1 MMLQQGSSDNL
12 TNSTA
17 PSGVVLV
24 AFGKPQYYWA
34 AYNLAYSI
42 KRFNAAL
49 QIALISDSKDRALYH
64 CRDLEAVID
73 VYVEL
78 PEQHINTNKKL
89 DPGKAKVLLFDYLPF
104 HYNLYLDVDAV
115 CLKDLQPLI
124 DQLIANDAKYAT
136 RVVGEHTIDKGRDF
150 KEMQWAWADSL
161 WQHFGLTKA
170 DKIYAINSSIQFIEK
185 CPEAEAIFR
194 TAADLYLNNPL
205 PLAKLR
211 MKWGGGQPDE
221 LYFNVSFGKNK
232 FKPYEIDVVCF
243 QMNREF
249 TYAQIEERFYLMSY
263 YGGKGFTPT
272 FYIEW
277 LDRKLKAWM
286 QQEGLQHKYFIH
298 RITDHKHADPKR

>member
-1 MMLQQGSSDNL
+1 
-12 TNSTA
+12 
-17 PSGVVLV
+17 
-24 AFGKPQYYWA
+24 
-34 AYNLAYSI
+34 
-42 KRFNAAL
+42 
-49 QIALISDSKDRALYH
+49 
-64 CRDLEAVID
+64 
-73 VYVEL
+73 VYVDL
-78 PEQHINTNKKL
+78 PEQHIYTNKKL

-136 RVVGEHTIDKGRDF
+136 RVVGEHTIDQGRDF
-150 KEMQWAWADSL
+150 KAMQWAWADQL
-161 WQHFGLTKA
+161 WQHFGLAKS

-185 CPEAEAIFR
+185 CAEAEAIYR
-194 TAADLYLNNPL
+194 TAADMYLNNPM
-205 PLAKLR
+205 PINKLR

-221 LYFNVSFGKNK
+221 LYFNVSFGKNN
-232 FKPYEIDVVCF
+232 FKPYEIDAICF

-249 TYAQIEERFYLMSY
+249 SYAQIEERFYLMSY

-286 QQEGLQHKYFIH
+286 QQDGIQHKYFIH

>member
-1 MMLQQGSSDNL
+1 MDIQP
-12 TNSTA
+12 TNQSGKPTS
-17 PSGVVLV
+17 SGVVLV

-42 KRFNAAL
+42 KRFNKDL
-49 QIALISDSKDRALYH
+49 SIALVSDSKDRALYYCH
-64 CRDLEAVID
+64 DLTSQID
-73 VYVEL
+73 VYVDL
-78 PEQHINTNKKL
+78 PEQHIFTNKKL

-124 DQLIANDAKYAT
+124 DQLIANNAKYAT
-136 RVVGEHTIDKGRDF
+136 RVVGEHTIDQGRDF
-150 KEMQWAWADSL
+150 KAMQWAWADQL
-161 WQHFGLTKA
+161 WQHFGLTKS

-185 CPEAEAIFR
+185 CDEAEAIYR
-194 TAADLYLNNPL
+194 TAADLYLNNPM
-205 PLAKLR
+205 PISKLR

-232 FKPYEIDVVCF
+232 FKPYEIDAVCF
-243 QMNREF
+243 QMSREF
-249 TYAQIEERFYLMSY
+249 SYAQIEERFYLMSY
-263 YGGKGFTPT
+263 YGGKGFTPS

-286 QQEGLQHKYFIH
+286 QQDGIQHKYFIH
-298 RITDHKHADPKR
+298 RITDHKYADPKR

>member
-1 MMLQQGSSDNL
+1 M
-12 TNSTA
+12 
-17 PSGVVLV
+17 

-34 AYNLAYSI
+34 AFNLAYSI
-42 KRFNAAL
+42 KRFNPTL
-49 QIALISDSKDRALYH
+49 QIALIADSKERALYH
-64 CRDLEAVID
+64 CHELGQCID
-73 VYVEL
+73 TFVEL
-78 PEQHINTNKKL
+78 PEQHIYTNKKL
-89 DPGKAKVLLFDYLPF
+89 DPGKAKVLLYDYLPY

-124 DQLIANDAKYAT
+124 EQLIANDAKYAT
-136 RVVGEHTIDKGRDF
+136 HVIAEHSIDKGRDF
-150 KEMQWAWADSL
+150 IQMQWAWADSL
-161 WQHFGLTKA
+161 WEHFGLTKE

-185 CPEAEAIFR
+185 CDEAEAIFR
-194 TAADLYLNNPL
+194 TAADLYLNNPM
-205 PLAKLR
+205 PLGKLR

-243 QMNREF
+243 QMNREYTF
-249 TYAQIEERFYLMSY
+249 TQIEERFYLMSY
-263 YGGKGFTPT
+263 FGGKGFTPS

-286 QQEGLQHKYFIH
+286 QEDGIQHKYFIH

>member
-1 MMLQQGSSDNL
+1 MDIQT
-12 TNSTA
+12 TNQSGKPTS
-17 PSGVVLV
+17 SGVVLV

-42 KRFNAAL
+42 KRFNKDL
-49 QIALISDSKDRALYH
+49 QIALISDSKGRALYH
-64 CRDLEAVID
+64 CHDLTNQID
-73 VYVEL
+73 VYVDL
-78 PEQHINTNKKL
+78 PEQHIYTNKKL

-136 RVVGEHTIDKGRDF
+136 RVVGEHTIDQGRDF
-150 KEMQWAWADSL
+150 KAMQWAWADQL

-185 CPEAEAIFR
+185 CPEAEAIYR
-194 TAADLYLNNPL
+194 TAADLYLNNPM
-205 PLAKLR
+205 PINKLR

-221 LYFNVSFGKNK
+221 LYFNVSFGKNN
-232 FKPYEIDVVCF
+232 FKPYEIDAICF

-249 TYAQIEERFYLMSY
+249 SYAQIEERFYLMSY

-286 QQEGLQHKYFIH
+286 QQDGIQHKYFIH

>member
-1 MMLQQGSSDNL
+1 MDIQT
-12 TNSTA
+12 TNQSGKPTS
-17 PSGVVLV
+17 SGVVLV

-42 KRFNAAL
+42 KRFNKDL

-64 CRDLEAVID
+64 CHDLTNQID
-73 VYVEL
+73 VYVDL
-78 PEQHINTNKKL
+78 PEQHIYTNKKL

-136 RVVGEHTIDKGRDF
+136 RVVGEHTIEQGRDF
-150 KEMQWAWADSL
+150 KAMQWAWADQL
-161 WQHFGLTKA
+161 WQHFGLAKS

-194 TAADLYLNNPL
+194 TAADLYLNNPM
-205 PLAKLR
+205 PINKLR

-221 LYFNVSFGKNK
+221 LYFNVSFGKNN
-232 FKPYEIDVVCF
+232 FKPYEIDAICF

-249 TYAQIEERFYLMSY
+249 SYAQIEERFYLMSY

-286 QQEGLQHKYFIH
+286 QQDGIQHKYFIH

>member
-1 MMLQQGSSDNL
+1 MDIQPTNQSDKHA
-12 TNSTA
+12 S
-17 PSGVVLV
+17 SGVVLV

-42 KRFNAAL
+42 KRFNKVL
-49 QIALISDSKDRALYH
+49 QIALICDSQERATYYCH
-64 CRDLEAVID
+64 DLTNVID

-78 PEQHINTNKKL
+78 PEQHIYTNKKL
-89 DPGKAKVLLFDYLPF
+89 DPGKAKVLLYDYLP
-104 HYNLYLDVDAV
+104 YQNNLYLDVDAV

-124 DQLIANDAKYAT
+124 DQLIENNAEYAT
-136 RVVGEHTIDKGRDF
+136 HVVGEHTIDKGRDF
-150 KEMQWAWADSL
+150 KQMQWAWADQL
-161 WQHFGLTKA
+161 WQHFGLVKS
-170 DKIYAINSSIQFIEK
+170 DKIYAINSSIQFIQKCEK
-185 CPEAEAIFR
+185 AEAIYR
-194 TAADLYLNNPL
+194 MAADMYINNPM
-205 PLAKLR
+205 PLNKLR

-232 FKPYEIDVVCF
+232 FKPYEVNAICF

-249 TYAQIEERFYLMSY
+249 TFAQIEEQFYLMSY

-272 FYIEW
+272 FYTDW

-286 QQEGLQHKYFIH
+286 QEDGIQHKYFIH

>member
-1 MMLQQGSSDNL
+1 MDSSTNKQGQGTTSQ
-12 TNSTA
+12 
-17 PSGVVLV
+17 GVVLV

-42 KRFNAAL
+42 KRFNPTL
-49 QIALISDSKDRALYH
+49 QIALISDSKERAVYH
-64 CRDLEAVID
+64 CYGLTSVID
-73 VYVEL
+73 EYVEL
-78 PEQHINTNKKL
+78 PEQHIYTNKKL
-89 DPGKAKVLLFDYLPF
+89 DPGKAKVLLYDYLPY

-124 DQLIANDAKYAT
+124 EQLIANDAKYAT
-136 RVVGEHTIDKGRDF
+136 HVIAEHSIDKGRDF
-150 KEMQWAWADSL
+150 IQMQWAWADSL
-161 WQHFGLTKA
+161 WEHFGLTKE

-185 CPEAEAIFR
+185 CDEAEAIFR
-194 TAADLYLNNPL
+194 TAADLYLNNPM
-205 PLAKLR
+205 PLGKLR

-243 QMNREF
+243 QMNREYTF
-249 TYAQIEERFYLMSY
+249 TQIEERFYLMSY
-263 YGGKGFTPT
+263 FGGKGFTPS

-286 QQEGLQHKYFIH
+286 QEDGIQHKYFIH

>member
-1 MMLQQGSSDNL
+1 MDIQP
-12 TNSTA
+12 TNQSGKPTST
-17 PSGVVLV
+17 GVVLV

-42 KRFNAAL
+42 KRFNKDL
-49 QIALISDSKDRALYH
+49 SIALVSDSKDRALYYCH
-64 CRDLEAVID
+64 DLTNQID
-73 VYVEL
+73 VYVDL
-78 PEQHINTNKKL
+78 PEQHIYTNKKL

-136 RVVGEHTIDKGRDF
+136 RVVGEHTIDQGRDF
-150 KEMQWAWADSL
+150 KAMQWAWADQL
-161 WQHFGLTKA
+161 WQHFGLAKS

-185 CPEAEAIFR
+185 CPEAEAIYR
-194 TAADLYLNNPL
+194 TAADLYLNNPM
-205 PLAKLR
+205 PINKLR

-232 FKPYEIDVVCF
+232 FKPYEIDAVCF

-249 TYAQIEERFYLMSY
+249 SYAQIEERFYLMSY
-263 YGGKGFTPT
+263 YGGKGFTPS
-272 FYIEW
+272 FYIDW

-286 QQEGLQHKYFIH
+286 AEDGIQHKYFIH

>member
-1 MMLQQGSSDNL
+1 MDSSTNKQGQGTTSQ
-12 TNSTA
+12 
-17 PSGVVLV
+17 GVVLV

-42 KRFNAAL
+42 KRFNPTL
-49 QIALISDSKDRALYH
+49 QIALISDSKERAVYH
-64 CRDLEAVID
+64 CYGLTSVID

-78 PEQHINTNKKL
+78 PEQHIYTNKKL
-89 DPGKAKVLLFDYLPF
+89 DPGKAKVLLYDYLPY

-124 DQLIANDAKYAT
+124 EQLIANDAKYAT
-136 RVVGEHTIDKGRDF
+136 HVIAEHSIDKGRDF
-150 KEMQWAWADSL
+150 IQMQWAWADSL
-161 WQHFGLTKA
+161 WEHFGLTKE

-185 CPEAEAIFR
+185 CDEAEAIFR
-194 TAADLYLNNPL
+194 TAADLYLNNPM
-205 PLAKLR
+205 PLGKLR

-243 QMNREF
+243 QMNREYTF
-249 TYAQIEERFYLMSY
+249 TQIEERFYLMSY
-263 YGGKGFTPT
+263 FGGKGFTPS

-286 QQEGLQHKYFIH
+286 QEDGIQHKYFIH